1 MKSCRMEEVIRFGS
15 STLVDSGGKA
25 MRTENEYPVSVSF
38 RAKTLPSREER
49 PRSAKIQ
56 PRERASLKG

>member
-25 MRTENEYPVSVSF
+25 MHGGRVSVSVSF